1 MIELRLTRMERQ
13 TMSINYDEMP
23 ERPYRPGYKPWIVI
37 VLFVLVMILLV
48 RSFIDLLPSRGKPLS
63 DPNYEPRAVTA
74 RGDLAEDEKATITL
88 FREVSPSVVFITTS
102 AVARDRFSLNL
113 LEIPRG
119 AGSGFIYDKQ
129 GHIVTNFHVIQNAD
143 SATVTLSDQS
153 TWQARLVGVEP
164 DQDLAVLR
172 IEAPAERLRP
182 IMIGTSNDL
191 QVGQNVFAI
200 GNPFGFDQTLT
211 TGVIS
216 GLGREITS
224 VTERKISGVIQT
236 DAAINPGNSGGPLL
250 DSAGRLIG
258 VNTSIVSPSGAYA
271 GVGFAVPVD
280 TVNRVVPQLIKHGQV
295 ARPVLG
301 IIPDDRVSQR
311 LGVDGVM
318 IMGVFPRSGAEKA
331 GLRATQYDESGNVQL
346 GDIIIAIND
355 QPTPTT
361 EKLFDILDQHE
372 IGSTVTVEILRG
384 NVKKSI
390 PIELQGR

>member
-1 MIELRLTRMERQ
+1 
-13 TMSINYDEMP
+13 MSMNYHEMREP
-23 ERPYRPGYKPWIVI
+23 PYRVGYRPWMVI
-37 VLFVLVMILLV
+37 LLFVLVMILLV
-48 RSFIDLLPSRGKPLS
+48 RSFFDLLSSREKALY
-63 DPNYEPRAVTA
+63 DPNYEPRTVTA
-74 RGDLAEDEKATITL
+74 RGDLAEDEKSTISL
-88 FREVSPSVVFITTS
+88 FREVSPSVVFITTA
-102 AVARDRFSLNL
+102 AVARDRFSFDL

-119 AGSGFIYDKQ
+119 AGSGFVYDQQ
-129 GHIVTNFHVIQNAD
+129 GHIVTNFHVIQDAD
-143 SATVTLSDQS
+143 TATITLADQS
-153 TWQARLVGVEP
+153 TWQARLVGAEP

-191 QVGQNVFAI
+191 QVGQKVFAI

-224 VTERKISGVIQT
+224 VTERKITGVIQT

-295 ARPVLG
+295 PRAVLG
-301 IIPDDRVSQR
+301 IIPDDRIARR
-311 LGVDGVM
+311 LGVEGVM
-318 IMGVFPRSGAEKA
+318 IMGVYPRSGAEKA
-331 GLRATQYDESGNVQL
+331 GLRATQYDQSGNVQL
-346 GDIIIAIND
+346 GDIIVAING

-361 EKLFDILDQHE
+361 EKLFDILEQQE
-372 IGSTVTVEILRG
+372 IGSVVTVDILRD
-384 NVKKSI
+384 NEKQSI
-390 PIELQGR
+390 PVEVQAR

>member
-1 MIELRLTRMERQ
+1 
-13 TMSINYDEMP
+13 MSMNYHEMREP
-23 ERPYRPGYKPWIVI
+23 PYRTGYRPWVVI

-48 RSFIDLLPSRGKPLS
+48 RSFFDLLPLRGKALT
-63 DPNYEPRAVTA
+63 DPNYEPRSVTA
-74 RGDLAEDEKATITL
+74 RGDLAEDEKSTISL
-88 FREVSPSVVFITTS
+88 FRDVSPSVVFITTS
-102 AVARDRFSLNL
+102 AVARDRFSFNL

-119 AGSGFIYDKQ
+119 AGSGFVYDKQ
-129 GHIVTNFHVIQNAD
+129 GHIVTNFHLIQDAD
-143 SATVTLSDQS
+143 TATITLADQS
-153 TWQARLVGVEP
+153 TWPARLVGAEP

-172 IEAPAERLRP
+172 IEAPAERLQP

-191 QVGQNVFAI
+191 QVGQKVFAI

-224 VTERKISGVIQT
+224 VTERKITGVIQT

-280 TVNRVVPQLIKHGQV
+280 TVNRVAPQLIKYGQV
-295 ARPVLG
+295 PRPVLG
-301 IIPDDRVSQR
+301 IIPDDRVTQR
-311 LGVDGVM
+311 LNVEGVM
-318 IMGVFPRSGAEKA
+318 IMGVYPRSGAEKA
-331 GLRATQYDESGNVQL
+331 GLRATQYDQNGNVLL
-346 GDIIIAIND
+346 GDIIVAVNG

-361 EKLFDILDQHE
+361 EKLFDILEQQE
-372 IGSTVTVEILRG
+372 IGSIVTVDILRE
-384 NVKKSI
+384 NERQSI
-390 PIELQGR
+390 PVEVQGR

>member
-372 IGSTVTVEILRG
+372 IGSTVTVEILR
-384 NVKKSI
+384 NNIKKSI